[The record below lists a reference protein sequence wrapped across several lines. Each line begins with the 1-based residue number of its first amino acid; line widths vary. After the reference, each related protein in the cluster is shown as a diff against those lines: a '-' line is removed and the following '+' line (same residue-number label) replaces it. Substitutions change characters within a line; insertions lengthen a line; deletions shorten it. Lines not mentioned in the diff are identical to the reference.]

1 MQMINAKGKKSPDAL
16 FEITVPGA
24 ISKVRRTRQFMV
36 GDNGY
41 VLHLLHMAAKRVG
54 FKDTPS
60 AYTQKTEAFLF
71 KNLGALLKIIADDLL
86 FSIDGETPVT
96 ARAIYVHFENLLER
110 AEIADASER
119 GIVPY
124 SFRHSFIT
132 HKVNSGL
139 DLVSVA
145 EMCGTSVAQIEKTY
159 YRTTREKMKANA
171 LLDYDVVNGAIV
183 RSQ

>member
-1 MQMINAKGKKSPDAL
+1 
-16 FEITVPGA
+16 
-24 ISKVRRTRQFMV
+24 MV

-41 VLHLLHMAAKRVG
+41 IFHLLHIAAKRIK
-54 FKDTPS
+54 FKDTP
-60 AYTQKTEAFLF
+60 ATYNQKTEAFLF
-71 KNLGALLKIIADDLL
+71 KNFGALLKLIGEELI
-86 FSIDGETPVT
+86 FSIDGETPIT

-110 AEIADASER
+110 AEIADVADR

-145 EMCGTSVAQIEKTY
+145 EMCGTSVSQIEKTY
-159 YRTTREKMKANA
+159 YRTTREKMKTNA
-171 LLDYDVVNGAIV
+171 LLDYDVVNGSIV
-183 RSQ
+183 RNQ